1 MATDIYKRPVRN
13 VGGVFSVESSLATF
27 SGGSGTSAGIASLVQ
42 QVQWNYPRDVKYIY
56 EIGSTDEYRVLGR
69 TRGSLSIGRIVG
81 ANGGNIVDEE
91 LFDACDTGGTMTISA
106 KGQLCNGKGATVI
119 YTFSSLFVVDFGG
132 TISVEDQMIRE
143 NVQLTF
149 SGLAKSTG

>member
-13 VGGVFSVESSLATF
+13 VGGVFSIESSLATF
-27 SGGSGTSAGIASLVQ
+27 SGGAGSAAGIAALVQ
-42 QVQWNYPRDVKYIY
+42 NIQWNYPRDVRYIY

-69 TRGSLSIGRIVG
+69 TRGTLSIGRIVG
-81 ANGGNIVDEE
+81 ANGGNIVDQQ
-91 LFDACDTGGTMTISA
+91 LFDACDTGGTLTIRA
-106 KGQLCNGKGATVI
+106 KSQLCNGKGASVT
-119 YTFSSLFVVDFGG
+119 YTFQNIFVVDFGG

-149 SGLAKSTG
+149 SGLAKSGN